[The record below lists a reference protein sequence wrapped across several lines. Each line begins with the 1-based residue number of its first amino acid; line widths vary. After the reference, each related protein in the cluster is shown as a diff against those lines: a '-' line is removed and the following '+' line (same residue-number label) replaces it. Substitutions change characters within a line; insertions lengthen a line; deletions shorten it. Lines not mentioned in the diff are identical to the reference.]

1 MCIRRRH
8 LLWLFS
14 LLLAGCGG
22 GGGGGGANTNAWTMG
37 VFPPAANF
45 DAKCVSPRSGTDPA
59 TGRAF
64 PDVPG
69 TATDEKMWLRSWTN
83 DLYLWYSEVPDLN
96 PASYTTPQYFDVLM
110 TPAVTPSGSPKDKFH
125 FTLSSA
131 EWFAL
136 SQSGAAAGYGAQ
148 WVLISTTPPRRAV
161 VAYTDPNSP
170 AAPQGQAPK
179 LLRGTE
185 ILTVDGVDLVNAN
198 DQASIDTLNAGL
210 FPTAAGQ
217 THNFTVQDVG
227 SQTAR
232 MITMTSAIVIS
243 APVQNTH
250 VITTATGPVGY
261 IQFNDHIATAEDQLI
276 DAIETLQAGSVTD
289 LVLDIRYNGGGFLDL
304 ASELAF
310 MIAGPGRTTGMTFE
324 QLQFND
330 KHPTTD
336 PVTGQP
342 LVPIPFHSTTQGIG
356 STTGQP
362 LPTLNLG
369 RVFVLSGGNTCSA
382 SESIIN
388 SLRGI
393 GVDVIQIGSTTCGK
407 PYGFYPQDNCGT
419 TYFSIEF
426 RGVNAAG
433 FGDYTDG
440 FSPNNTVSGAGT
452 RIPGCSVADDFTH
465 ALGDQAEGRLAA
477 ALGYRVSG
485 AAACGPATGIGP
497 RALAVEMPVEDGEM
511 FKSPWLENRIL
522 RR

>member
-22 GGGGGGANTNAWTMG
+22 GGGGGGGGNTNAWTMG
-37 VFPPAANF
+37 VFPPATNF

-69 TATDEKMWLRSWTN
+69 TAADEKMWLRSWTN
-83 DLYLWYSEVPDLN
+83 DLYLWYSEVPDLD

-110 TPAVTPSGSPKDKFH
+110 TPAVTPSGNPKDKFH

-136 SQSGAAAGYGAQ
+136 SQSGASAGYGAQ
-148 WVLISTTPPRRAV
+148 WVLLSTMPPRRAV

-227 SQTAR
+227 SQTTR

-243 APVQNTH
+243 APVQNAH
-250 VITTATGPVGY
+250 VITTASGPVGY
-261 IQFNDHIATAEDQLI
+261 M
-276 DAIETLQAGSVTD
+276 
-289 LVLDIRYNGGGFLDL
+289 LVQRPHRDRGGPAD
-304 ASELAF
+304 
-310 MIAGPGRTTGMTFE
+310 RC
-324 QLQFND
+324 D
-330 KHPTTD
+330 
-336 PVTGQP
+336 
-342 LVPIPFHSTTQGIG
+342 
-356 STTGQP
+356 
-362 LPTLNLG
+362 
-369 RVFVLSGGNTCSA
+369 R
-382 SESIIN
+382 
-388 SLRGI
+388 
-393 GVDVIQIGSTTCGK
+393 
-407 PYGFYPQDNCGT
+407 
-419 TYFSIEF
+419 
-426 RGVNAAG
+426 NAAG
-433 FGDYTDG
+433 W
-440 FSPNNTVSGAGT
+440 VSHRPRARHSLQRR
-452 RIPGCSVADDFTH
+452 RIPGSGERTRVHDRRPRTNDRND
-465 ALGDQAEGRLAA
+465 LRAA
-477 ALGYRVSG
+477 AVQRQAS
-485 AAACGPATGIGP
+485 
-497 RALAVEMPVEDGEM
+497 D
-511 FKSPWLENRIL
+511 N
-522 RR
+522 